1 VAFFVVDDH
10 EFPRQEM
17 IIEPFFPKQIGNQ
30 MPSTY
35 IYLLFAIICETI
47 GTMFLKASDGFSKP
61 IPAIAALLGFIVAL
75 ILLSKTL
82 QTIPVGI
89 VYALW
94 SGIGIVLITFLGVIL
109 FKQNLDLPSYI
120 GIGLILAGV
129 VVLQLFS
136 NAHV

>member
-1 VAFFVVDDH
+1 MSA
-10 EFPRQEM
+10 
-17 IIEPFFPKQIGNQ
+17 
-30 MPSTY
+30 TY
-35 IYLLFAIICETI
+35 IYLLLAIVCETL

-61 IPAIAALLGFIVAL
+61 LPAAAALVGFIIAL
-75 ILLSKTL
+75 VLLSKTL

-94 SGIGIVLITFLGVIL
+94 SGIGIVLVTILGVIL

-120 GIGLILAGV
+120 GIGFILTGV
-129 VVLQLFS
+129 IVLQVFS